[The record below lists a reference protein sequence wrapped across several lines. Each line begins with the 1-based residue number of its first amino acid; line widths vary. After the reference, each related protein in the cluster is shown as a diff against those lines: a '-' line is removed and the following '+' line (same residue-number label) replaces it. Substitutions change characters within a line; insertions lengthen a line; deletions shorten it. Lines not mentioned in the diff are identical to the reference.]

1 MAPNF
6 LTSTEN
12 ATLKRLESEIKAG
25 QKTFVQVGLAL
36 SEIRDSKLYR
46 GEFKTFD
53 EYCQTRWG
61 WKRQRAYELIQAAE
75 VQSTLPVECNNII
88 TNDSQAR
95 ELAQVPAAARADVL
109 KEVAAAGPVTAK
121 AIKKAA
127 KRNAEPEEDRPRIV
141 CGPPKPDPTPEQ
153 AKAQRDAENL
163 AAFGEWAVELAAID
177 LALED
182 LKTIRDAIRSGEIE
196 SEQLRAAGANL
207 EVTARKFKTRAKAMT
222 AE

>member
-75 VQSTLPVECNNII
+75 VQSALPVECNNII

-95 ELAQVPAAARADVL
+95 ELAQVPTAARADVL
-109 KEVAAAGPVTAK
+109 KEVAASGPVTAK
-121 AIKKAA
+121 AIKEAA
-127 KRNAEPEEDRPRIV
+127 KRNAEPEEERPRV
-141 CGPPKPDPTPEQ
+141 TCGAPPTV
-153 AKAQRDAENL
+153 NL
-163 AAFGEWAVELAAID
+163 DDEE
-177 LALED
+177 
-182 LKTIRDAIRSGEIE
+182 
-196 SEQLRAAGANL
+196 
-207 EVTARKFKTRAKAMT
+207 TRAHRITRAVMEA
-222 AE
+222 AEGLEKFLSGINATPKEIIQAATSLHGRARRLESNAAKLEA

>member
-1 MAPNF
+1 M
-6 LTSTEN
+6 TTETITMTEPSLIECERIIQAGLDTFKEVGN
-12 ATLKRLESEIKAG
+12 ALLKIKDSGLYKA
-25 QKTFVQVGLAL
+25 KFATF
-36 SEIRDSKLYR
+36 ED
-46 GEFKTFD
+46 
-53 EYCQTRWG
+53 YCQTRWG
-61 WKRQRAYELIQAAE
+61 MGRNYVNR
-75 VQSTLPVECNNII
+75 II
-88 TNDSQAR
+88 TAACVVSELPADLVPIVTKESQAR

-121 AIKKAA
+121 AIKEAA
-127 KRNAEPEEDRPRIV
+127 KRNAEPEERPRII
-141 CGPPKPDPTPEQ
+141 CGTPKPDPTPEQ
-153 AKAQRDAENL
+153 AKAQRDTENL

-207 EVTARKFKTRAKAMT
+207 EVTSRKFKTRAKAMT